1 MPSSRN
7 TRGVAICETWKGLT
21 TCSRAWQTPEELLE
35 TTVEEMSK
43 DASGGAI
50 DLQKILELKGLKK
63 AEMDRIVDA
72 IKDASFM
79 SASAGAA
86 ARARKMLGNLGS

>member
-1 MPSSRN
+1 MSILLFI
-7 TRGVAICETWKGLT
+7 VQV
-21 TCSRAWQTPEELLE
+21 QTPEELLE

-43 DASGGAI
+43 EAAGGAI

-63 AEMDRIVDA
+63 AEMDRIIDA

-79 SASAGAA
+79 SATESG
-86 ARARKMLGNLGS
+86 KKFKKLLGVS